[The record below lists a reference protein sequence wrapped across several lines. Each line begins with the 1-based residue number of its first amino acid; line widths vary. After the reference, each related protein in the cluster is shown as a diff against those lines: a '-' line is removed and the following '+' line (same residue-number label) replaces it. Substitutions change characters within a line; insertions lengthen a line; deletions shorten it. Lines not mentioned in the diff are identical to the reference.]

1 MVAQVIMPQ
10 GGQDI
15 EKGTI
20 VRWHRRAGQPVRKGD
35 VVCEVETEKTVIEVT
50 APQDGVVLRTFFAEG
65 EEANVFSVIAVVGD
79 PGEAIPE
86 GLVPSEPAA
95 ISVEKASREEG
106 QARPAAARA
115 GTGDGKLRVSPK
127 ARQLAQ
133 ERGVALEGITGT
145 GPQGS
150 ITAEDV
156 VAAAERPSRGRPPEE
171 AAADHGRLA
180 PMSKVAKVTARRMLL
195 SKQSIPHF
203 YVTVSVDMTAAKKYR
218 SDFNSRL
225 PDPDTDGI
233 SITDLITRAC
243 VLALREYPQLN
254 SMVKDEGNLIL
265 WDDLNVGIATATDAG
280 LVVPVVEGA
289 DALSLAELAKRRRQV
304 VAAAREGRQISVAP
318 ARFTISNMGMYGVD
332 NFLAIINPP
341 EAAILSVSSVKPTV
355 VPAEDGSLQVRDMMN
370 ATLSL
375 DHRVGDGVLAARF
388 LNSVRTLLEEP
399 AKLG

>member
-20 VRWHRRAGQPVRKGD
+20 VRWHRKAGEPVRKGD
-35 VVCEVETEKTVIEVT
+35 VVCEIETEKTVVEVT
-50 APQDGVVLRTFFAEG
+50 APQDGVVLRTFYAEG
-65 EEANVFSVIAVVGD
+65 EEAKVFSVIAVVGN
-79 PGEAIPE
+79 PGESIPDA
-86 GLVPSEPAA
+86 LLPSEPAA
-95 ISVEKASREEG
+95 SGVGRVSPEEG
-106 QARPAAARA
+106 QARPPAAQA
-115 GTGDGKLRVSPK
+115 GTRDGKIRVSPK

-133 ERGVALEGITGT
+133 ERGVALDGITGT

-156 VAAAERPSRGRPPEE
+156 LAAAERLSRGRPPEE
-171 AAADHGRLA
+171 VAADHGRLA

-203 YVTVSVDMTAAKKYR
+203 YVTVAVDMTAAKSYR
-218 SDFNSRL
+218 SDLNSRL
-225 PDPDTDGI
+225 PNADTDGI
-233 SITDLITRAC
+233 SLTDLITRAC
-243 VLALREYPQLN
+243 VLGLREFPQLN
-254 SMVKDEGNLIL
+254 STVKDEGNLIL
-265 WDDLNVGIATATDAG
+265 WDDINVGIAAATDAG

-289 DALSLAELAKRRRQV
+289 DALSLAELAKRTRQV

-318 ARFTISNMGMYGVD
+318 ARFTISNMGMHGVD
-332 NFLAIINPP
+332 NFIAIINPP

-355 VPAEDGSLQVRDMMN
+355 VPAEDGSIQVRDIMN
-370 ATLSL
+370 ATLSM

-388 LNSVRTLLEEP
+388 LNFVRALLEEP

>member
-1 MVAQVIMPQ
+1 MVVQVVMPQ

-20 VRWHRRAGQPVRKGD
+20 VRWHRKAGEPVRKGE

-50 APQDGVVLRTFFAEG
+50 APQDGVVLRTFYAEG
-65 EEANVFSVIAVVGD
+65 EEAKVLSVIAVVGD
-79 PGEAIPE
+79 PGEAIPDA
-86 GLVPSEPAA
+86 LVPFKVAVSA
-95 ISVEKASREEG
+95 VERASREEG
-106 QARPAAARA
+106 QAPPLAAQADTE
-115 GTGDGKLRVSPK
+115 GGKIRVSPK
-127 ARQLAQ
+127 ARLLAT
-133 ERGVALEGITGT
+133 ERGVPLDGITGT

-156 VAAAERPSRGRPPEE
+156 LAASERLSRRRPPQGAGENL
-171 AAADHGRLA
+171 GQSV
-180 PMSKVAKVTARRMLL
+180 PMSKVAKVTARRMLH

-203 YVTVSVDMTAAKKYR
+203 YVTVAVDMTAAKKYR

-225 PDPDTDGI
+225 PNSDTDGI
-233 SITDLITRAC
+233 SITDLVTRAC
-243 VLALREYPQLN
+243 VLALREFPQLN
-254 SMVKDEGNLIL
+254 STVKDEGTLIL
-265 WDDLNVGIATATDAG
+265 WDDLNVGIAASTEAG

-289 DALSLAELAKRRRQV
+289 DALSLAELAKCTRQV

-318 ARFTISNMGMYGVD
+318 ARFTISSMGMYGVD

-355 VPAEDGSLQVRDMMN
+355 VPAEDGTIQVRDMMN
-370 ATLSL
+370 ATLSM

-388 LNSVRTLLEEP
+388 LNSVRALLEDP

>member
-20 VRWHRRAGQPVRKGD
+20 VRWHRKAGELVRKGE

-50 APQDGVVLRTFFAEG
+50 APQDGVVLRTFYAEG
-65 EEANVFSVIAVVGD
+65 EEAKVLSVIAVVGD
-79 PGEAIPE
+79 PGEAIPDA
-86 GLVPSEPAA
+86 LVPSKVAVSA
-95 ISVEKASREEG
+95 VEKASREEG
-106 QARPAAARA
+106 QAPPLAAQA
-115 GTGDGKLRVSPK
+115 GAEGGKMRVSPK
-127 ARQLAQ
+127 ARQLAM
-133 ERGVALEGITGT
+133 ERGVPLDGIAGT

-156 VAAAERPSRGRPPEE
+156 LAAAERLSGGRPPEGAE
-171 AAADHGRLA
+171 AGPGRTV
-180 PMSKVAKVTARRMLL
+180 PMGKVAKVTARRMLL

-203 YVTVSVDMTAAKKYR
+203 YITVAVDMTAAKKYR
-218 SDFNSRL
+218 TDFNGRL
-225 PDPDTDGI
+225 PNSDTDGI
-233 SITDLITRAC
+233 SITDLVTRAC
-243 VLALREYPQLN
+243 VLALREFPQLN
-254 SMVKDEGNLIL
+254 STVKDEGTLIL
-265 WDDLNVGIATATDAG
+265 WNDLNVGIAAATEAG

-289 DALSLAELAKRRRQV
+289 DALSLAELAKRTRQV

-355 VPAEDGSLQVRDMMN
+355 VPAEDGTIQVRDIMN
-370 ATLSL
+370 ATLSM
-375 DHRVGDGVLAARF
+375 DHRVGDGVVAARF
-388 LNSVRTLLEEP
+388 LSFVRTLLEEP

>member
-20 VRWHRRAGQPVRKGD
+20 VRWHRKAGEPVRKGD
-35 VVCEVETEKTVIEVT
+35 VVCEVETEKTVLEVT
-50 APQDGVVLRTFFAEG
+50 APQDGVMLRTFFAEG
-65 EEANVFSVIAVVGD
+65 EEAKVFSVIAVVGN
-79 PGEAIPE
+79 PGEAIPDA
-86 GLVPSEPAA
+86 LVPSKMAVSA
-95 ISVEKASREEG
+95 VEKASPEEG

-115 GTGDGKLRVSPK
+115 GTGDGKIRMSPK

-133 ERGVALEGITGT
+133 ERGVALDGITGT

-156 VAAAERPSRGRPPEE
+156 LAAAERLSSGRPPEE
-171 AAADHGRLA
+171 AAVDHGRLA

-203 YVTVSVDMTAAKKYR
+203 YVTVAVDMTAAKSYR

-225 PDPDTDGI
+225 PNADTDGI
-233 SITDLITRAC
+233 SLTDLITRAC
-243 VLALREYPQLN
+243 VLALREFPQLN
-254 SMVKDEGNLIL
+254 SMVRDEGNLIL
-265 WDDLNVGIATATDAG
+265 WDDLNVGIAAATDAG

-289 DALSLAELAKRRRQV
+289 DGLSLAELAKRTRQV
-304 VAAAREGRQISVAP
+304 VAAAREGRQVSVAP
-318 ARFTISNMGMYGVD
+318 ARFTISNMGMHGVD
-332 NFLAIINPP
+332 NFIAIINPP

-355 VPAEDGSLQVRDMMN
+355 IPAENGSIQVRDMMN
-370 ATLSL
+370 ATLSM

-388 LNSVRTLLEEP
+388 LNFVRALLEDP

>member
-20 VRWHRRAGQPVRKGD
+20 VRWHRKAGEPVRKGD
-35 VVCEVETEKTVIEVT
+35 LVCEVETEKTVLEVT

-65 EEANVFSVIAVVGD
+65 EEAKVFSVIAVVGD
-79 PGEAIPE
+79 PGEAIPDT
-86 GLVPSEPAA
+86 LVPSKVAV
-95 ISVEKASREEG
+95 SGGKASREEG

-115 GTGDGKLRVSPK
+115 GTGDGKIRVSPK
-127 ARQLAQ
+127 ARQLAL
-133 ERGVALEGITGT
+133 ERGVALDGITGT

-156 VAAAERPSRGRPPEE
+156 LAAAERLSSGRPPEE

-203 YVTVSVDMTAAKKYR
+203 YVTVAVDMTAAKKYR
-218 SDFNSRL
+218 SDFNRRL
-225 PDPDTDGI
+225 PNADTDGI
-233 SITDLITRAC
+233 SLTDLITRAC
-243 VLALREYPQLN
+243 VLALREFPQLN
-254 SMVKDEGNLIL
+254 STVKDEGNLIR
-265 WDDLNVGIATATDAG
+265 WDDLNVGIAAATDAG

-289 DALSLAELAKRRRQV
+289 DALSLAELAKRTRQV
-304 VAAAREGRQISVAP
+304 VAAAREGRQISVAS

-355 VPAEDGSLQVRDMMN
+355 IPAENGSIQVRDMMN
-370 ATLSL
+370 ATLSM

-388 LNSVRTLLEEP
+388 LSFVRALLEDP

>member
-218 SDFNSRL
+218 SDVNSRL
-225 PDPDTDGI
+225 PDADGI
-233 SITDLITRAC
+233 STTDLITRAC
-243 VLALREYPQLN
+243 VMALGEFPQLN
-254 SMVKDEGNLIL
+254 SMVRDEGNLIR
-265 WDDLNVGIATATDAG
+265 WDDINVGIAAATDAG

-289 DALSLAELAKRRRQV
+289 DGLSLAELAKRTQQV

-318 ARFTISNMGMYGVD
+318 ARFTISNMGMHGVD
-332 NFLAIINPP
+332 NFIAIINPP

-355 VPAEDGSLQVRDMMN
+355 VPAEDGSIQVRDIMN
-370 ATLSL
+370 ATLSM
-375 DHRVGDGVLAARF
+375 DHRIGDGVLAARF
-388 LNSVRTLLEEP
+388 LNFVRTLLEEP

>member
-1 MVAQVIMPQ
+1 MVVQVIMPQ

-20 VRWHRRAGQPVRKGD
+20 VRWHRKAGEAVRKGE

-50 APQDGVVLRTFFAEG
+50 APQDGVLLRTFYAEG
-65 EEANVFSVIAVVGD
+65 EEAKVFSVIAVVGD
-79 PGEAIPE
+79 PGEAIPDPP
-86 GLVPSEPAA
+86 VPSKVAV
-95 ISVEKASREEG
+95 SVAEKSSPREG
-106 QARPAAARA
+106 QAPPPAAPASA
-115 GTGDGKLRVSPK
+115 EGGKIRVSPR
-127 ARQLAQ
+127 ARQLAM
-133 ERGVALEGITGT
+133 ERGVALDGITGT
-145 GPQGS
+145 GPEGS

-156 VAAAERPSRGRPPEE
+156 LAASERISRGRMPEGVGE
-171 AAADHGRLA
+171 NLGRSV
-180 PMSKVAKVTARRMLL
+180 PMGKVAKVTARRMLL

-218 SDFNSRL
+218 SDFCSRL
-225 PDPDTDGI
+225 PDADTDGI

-243 VLALREYPQLN
+243 VLGLREFPQLN
-254 SMVKDEGNLIL
+254 STVKDEGNLIL
-265 WDDLNVGIATATDAG
+265 WDDLNVGIAAATDAG

-289 DALSLAELAKRRRQV
+289 DALSLAELAKRTRQV

-332 NFLAIINPP
+332 NFIAIINPP

-388 LNSVRTLLEEP
+388 LNFVRALLEDP

>member
-1 MVAQVIMPQ
+1 MVVQVIMPQ

-20 VRWHRRAGQPVRKGD
+20 VRWHRKVGEPVRKGD

-65 EEANVFSVIAVVGD
+65 EEAKVFSVIAVVGN
-79 PGEAIPE
+79 PGEAIPDA
-86 GLVPSEPAA
+86 LVPSKPP
-95 ISVEKASREEG
+95 SSGVEKASPEEG

-115 GTGDGKLRVSPK
+115 GTGDGKIRVSPK
-127 ARQLAQ
+127 ARQLAL
-133 ERGVALEGITGT
+133 ERGVALDGITGT

-156 VAAAERPSRGRPPEE
+156 LAAAERLARGRTPEE

-203 YVTVSVDMTAAKKYR
+203 YVTVAVDMTAAKSYR
-218 SDFNSRL
+218 SDLNSRL
-225 PDPDTDGI
+225 PNADTDGI
-233 SITDLITRAC
+233 SLTDLITRAC
-243 VLALREYPQLN
+243 VLGLREFPQLN
-254 SMVKDEGNLIL
+254 STVKDEGNLIR
-265 WDDLNVGIATATDAG
+265 WDDLNVGIAAATDAG

-289 DALSLAELAKRRRQV
+289 DALSLAELAKRTRQV

-318 ARFTISNMGMYGVD
+318 ARFTISNMGMHGVD

-355 VPAEDGSLQVRDMMN
+355 VPAEDGSIQVRDIMN
-370 ATLSL
+370 ATLSM

-388 LNSVRTLLEEP
+388 LNFVRALLEEP

>member
-15 EKGTI
+15 ERGTI
-20 VRWHRRAGQPVRKGD
+20 VRWHRRAGETVRKGE
-35 VVCEVETEKTVIEVT
+35 VVCEIETEKTVIEVT
-50 APQDGVVLRTFFAEG
+50 APQDGVVLRTFYAEG
-65 EEANVFSVIAVVGD
+65 EEAKVFSVIAVVGD

-86 GLVPSEPAA
+86 GLAPSGVAVSA
-95 ISVEKASREEG
+95 VEKASSGEG
-106 QARPAAARA
+106 HAPPPTSLA
-115 GTGDGKLRVSPK
+115 GTADGKRRVSPK
-127 ARQLAQ
+127 ARQLAM
-133 ERGVALEGITGT
+133 ERGVPLEGIAGT

-156 VAAAERPSRGRPPEE
+156 LAASERVSRGRPPGA
-171 AAADHGRLA
+171 AAADLGRA
-180 PMSKVAKVTARRMLL
+180 VPMSKVAKVTARRMLL

-203 YVTVSVDMTAAKKYR
+203 YVTVAVDMTAAKKYR
-218 SDFNSRL
+218 SDFNTRL
-225 PDPDTDGI
+225 PKADTDGI

-243 VLALREYPQLN
+243 VLALMEYPQLN

-265 WDDLNVGIATATDAG
+265 WDDLNVGIAAATDAG

-289 DALSLAELAKRRRQV
+289 DALSLAELSNRTREI

-318 ARFTISNMGMYGVD
+318 ARFTISNMGMHGVD
-332 NFLAIINPP
+332 NFIAIINPP

-355 VPAEDGSLQVRDMMN
+355 VPAEDGSIQVRDMMN
-370 ATLSL
+370 ATLSM

-388 LNSVRTLLEEP
+388 LNFVRALLEDP